1 VTPTEEDEM
10 ADTKRSRRSSKKEEP
25 EGNRACP
32 VGFCPVGMFLTVAGT
47 ARPEAVEHLI
57 AAGRE
62 FMLALSAV
70 VNARADDLGRTS
82 QLEKIELE

>member
-1 VTPTEEDEM
+1 M
-10 ADTKRSRRSSKKEEP
+10 AQTKRPRRQKATTAAPEP
-25 EGNRACP
+25 DRACP
-32 VGFCPVGMFLTVAGT
+32 VGFCPVGMFLTVAGS

-62 FMLALSAV
+62 FVLALSAL
-70 VNARADDLGRTS
+70 VNTRVDDLGRTS

>member
-1 VTPTEEDEM
+1 M
-10 ADTKRSRRSSKKEEP
+10 AETKGSRRSSKPEEP
-25 EGNRACP
+25 ERDRACP

-47 ARPEAVEHLI
+47 ARPEAVGHLM

-70 VNARADDLGRTS
+70 MNARVDDLGRTS

>member
-1 VTPTEEDEM
+1 M
-10 ADTKRSRRSSKKEEP
+10 AQTKRPRRTNSKTEEP
-25 EGNRACP
+25 EAERACP

-47 ARPEAVEHLI
+47 ARPEAVEHLM

-62 FMLALSAV
+62 LMLALSSV
-70 VNARADDLGRTS
+70 INARVDDLGRSS

>member
-1 VTPTEEDEM
+1 MAQSKRQAKETEAPQTDHV
-10 ADTKRSRRSSKKEEP
+10 
-25 EGNRACP
+25 CP
-32 VGFCPVGMFLTVAGT
+32 VGFCPIGMFLTATGH
-47 ARPEAVEHLI
+47 ARPEAVDHLV

-70 VNARADDLGRTS
+70 LNARVDDLGRTS